1 MNQIEQ
7 VMYVSN
13 FVPSTIELWNY
24 GLQNVYIELRIYI
37 ASREESMVVFSFR
50 LFLISFPIWYCSLSS
65 LLVTVLKWL
74 VRLAWND
81 ISLKKRKIIALFFHN
96 LLRCT
101 SSHVLYC
108 SRVYQFMWKKD
119 FFLHGTFL

>member
-13 FVPSTIELWNY
+13 FVPNTIELWNY

-50 LFLISFPIWYCSLSS
+50 LFLISFPI
-65 LLVTVLKWL
+65 
-74 VRLAWND
+74 
-81 ISLKKRKIIALFFHN
+81 
-96 LLRCT
+96 
-101 SSHVLYC
+101 
-108 SRVYQFMWKKD
+108 
-119 FFLHGTFL
+119 